1 MRPRR
6 KRPHKPLLFTL
17 GSLADRWASI
27 VVRSHYEFRIDPSIP
42 STDRAAADGQQLS
55 ARSWAIPMLLGG
67 TNAMASCTKT
77 QPFPSTLASSA
88 PASK

>member
-17 GSLADRWASI
+17 GSLANRWASI

-42 STDRAAADGQQLS
+42 STDRAAADGQHYQRDHGQSRRLVVV
-55 ARSWAIPMLLGG
+55 
-67 TNAMASCTKT
+67 
-77 QPFPSTLASSA
+77 
-88 PASK
+88 